1 MRLSPSRLLA
11 WARVV
16 PPVAAVRWRRLYAG
30 GGVSGSVQLGLVLA
44 LLTAFGS
51 VAGFL
56 YKFRGAREAPG
67 VELRRP
73 WHSTVE
79 LFRSP
84 LYTLGIAIA
93 LGSWGLHVGALT
105 LAPISLVQ
113 SVIAGGLVLLTV
125 VADRM
130 FGIAVTRREW
140 ICVGLTAAGLAF
152 LAATLDGDAG
162 SAHSNYRPSTL
173 AIYLVVLAVAATAL
187 VVVPSLADSQRH
199 TSESARSRPAL
210 LAVSAGLLWA
220 ASDTSIKALSS
231 HLSQLGFGVL
241 LQPLAFVIL
250 VASLVGLLV
259 SARSLQLGDAVPMI
273 ALTSAAANLTTIAAG
288 PIVFAEPLP
297 SSNLGLAIRIL
308 AFAFVIVAAA
318 LIPPPAAERGR
329 SSEPAPGSEPA
340 ASPEPAA
347 SS

>member
-1 MRLSPSRLLA
+1 LSA
-11 WARVV
+11 
-16 PPVAAVRWRRLYAG
+16 
-30 GGVSGSVQLGLVLA
+30 SVQLGLVLA

-56 YKFRGAREAPG
+56 YKFRGAREAPE

-84 LYTLGIAIA
+84 LYTLGIVIA

-130 FGIAVTRREW
+130 FGIEVTRREW
-140 ICVGLTAAGLAF
+140 ICVALTAAGLAF
-152 LAATLDGDAG
+152 LAATLDGDAS
-162 SAHSNYRPSTL
+162 SAHSHYNPSTL
-173 AIYLVVLAVAATAL
+173 AIYLLVLGAAAMAL
-187 VVVPSLADSQRH
+187 VIVPSVANGRRH
-199 TSESARSRPAL
+199 GQGARPAM

-241 LQPLAFVIL
+241 VHPLAFVIL
-250 VASLVGLLV
+250 IASLVGLLI

-297 SSNLGLAIRIL
+297 ASNVELAIRIL

-318 LIPPPAAERGR
+318 LIPPPAAER
-329 SSEPAPGSEPA
+329 
-340 ASPEPAA
+340 AA